1 MKITFHGA
9 AGCVTGSCYEV
20 ETSDV
25 RFLVDCGMFQGNK
38 TLRERNY
45 GTFPFNPA
53 DIDFVL
59 VTHAHIDH
67 TGLLPKL
74 VKHGFAGKI
83 WGTGPTVDLMG
94 YMLPDSARIQES
106 EVEMKNR
113 RNERKGLE
121 ELQPIYTEEDAKKT
135 LTLMKSVR
143 NDETIE
149 PAQGISVTFKN
160 AGHLLGSAFLDMKI
174 NRGGEQK
181 RIVFSGDL
189 GSKDHPIIKDPEYA
203 SETDI
208 LLIESTYGNR
218 VRPPDDKEAR
228 LKQLSKVVN
237 DTIKR
242 GGNLLIPAF
251 AVERT
256 QDLMHDLTILMER
269 HEIPEMQV
277 TVDSPLA
284 SDSTKVFAKYPELYD
299 EDATNLLKKR
309 GKLFDAGYFRFT
321 KSAEES
327 KELNNAHGAIIMSAS
342 GMCDAGRIKHHLIH
356 QLWKPQNTVL
366 FVGFQ
371 AEGTLGRL
379 LMEGEKTVRIHGQEV
394 AVKAKIADMSGYSGH
409 ADQNG
414 LLEWVSKIKSVRDRV
429 FVVHG
434 EDDSRNELAN
444 KIRALKGFAV
454 DVPAL
459 GQTFDLAALPPVPAV
474 APGAVPVAGAAPA
487 PELPKVDSYNV
498 YAGLM
503 LQLAEFMRSQTD
515 EEKRRTVLL
524 RLSEALKA
532 NS

>member
-20 ETSDV
+20 ETGDV
-25 RFLVDCGMFQGNK
+25 RFLVDCGMFQGSK

-45 GTFPFNPA
+45 VNFPFAPG

-74 VKHGFAGKI
+74 VKHGFAGAI

-135 LTLMKSVR
+135 LTLMKSAR
-143 NDETIE
+143 EGEAFE
-149 PAQGISVTFKN
+149 PAQGISVTFRN
-160 AGHLLGSAFLDMKI
+160 AGHLLGSAFLDIKI
-174 NRGGEQK
+174 RRDGVDK
-181 RIVFSGDL
+181 RIIFSGDL

-203 SETDI
+203 SDTDI
-208 LLIESTYGNR
+208 LLVESTYGNR

-242 GGNLLIPAF
+242 GGNLIIPAF

-269 HEIPEMQV
+269 REIPEVQV

-309 GKLFDAGYFRFT
+309 GKLFDASHFRFT
-321 KSAEES
+321 RSVEES
-327 KELNNAHGAIIMSAS
+327 KALNNARGAIIMSSS
-342 GMCDAGRIKHHLIH
+342 GMCDAGRIKHHLRH

-366 FVGFQ
+366 FVGYQ

-379 LMEGEKTVRIHGQEV
+379 LLDGEKTVRIHGTEV
-394 AVKAKIADMSGYSGH
+394 AVKARIADMSGYSGH

-414 LLEWVSKIKSVRDRV
+414 LLEWVSKIPAVRDRV

-434 EDDSRNELAN
+434 EDDARNELASR
-444 KIRALKGFAV
+444 IREMKGFAV

-459 GQTFDLAALPPVPAV
+459 GQTFDLAALPPAPVAAPKPVPA
-474 APGAVPVAGAAPA
+474 AV
-487 PELPKVDSYNV
+487 PELPKVDSYNA

-503 LQLAEFMRSQTD
+503 LQLADFMRSQTD
-515 EEKRRTVLL
+515 EDKRRTVLL
-524 RLSEALKA
+524 RISETLKQA
-532 NS
+532 S

>member
-20 ETSDV
+20 ETGDV
-25 RFLVDCGMFQGNK
+25 RFLVDCGMFQGSK

-45 GTFPFNPA
+45 GAFPFKPA
-53 DIDFVL
+53 EIDFVL

-74 VKHGFAGKI
+74 VKHGFSGTI
-83 WGTGPTVDLMG
+83 WGTGPTVDLMA

-106 EVEMKNR
+106 EVALKNR

-121 ELQPIYTEEDAKKT
+121 ELQPIYTEEDATAT
-135 LTLMKSVR
+135 LKLMKSVKEG
-143 NDETIE
+143 DQAT
-149 PAQGISVTFKN
+149 PAPGITVLFRN
-160 AGHLLGSAFLDMKI
+160 AGHLLGSSFLDVRVQRDGI
-174 NRGGEQK
+174 DK

-203 SETDI
+203 SEMDF
-208 LLIESTYGNR
+208 LLVESTYGNR

-228 LKQLSKVVN
+228 LNQLAKVVN
-237 DTIKR
+237 DTVKR
-242 GGNLLIPAF
+242 GGNLIIPAF

-256 QDLMHDLTILMER
+256 QDLMHDLTILMENKK
-269 HEIPEMQV
+269 IPELQV

-309 GKLFDAGYFRFT
+309 GKLFDASHFRFT
-321 KSAEES
+321 RSAEES
-327 KELNNAHGAIIMSAS
+327 KALNNARGAIIMSSS
-342 GMCDAGRIKHHLIH
+342 GMCDAGRIKHHLKH

-366 FVGFQ
+366 FVGYQ

-379 LMEGEKTVRIHGQEV
+379 LLDGEKTVRIHGEEV
-394 AVKAKIADMSGYSGH
+394 AVKARIADMSGYSGH

-414 LLEWVSKIKSVRDRV
+414 LLEWVSKISAVRDRV

-434 EDDSRNELAN
+434 EDDARTELAG

-454 DVPAL
+454 EVPAL
-459 GQTFDLAALPPVPAV
+459 GQTFDLAALPPVEK
-474 APGAVPVAGAAPA
+474 AAPVVV
-487 PELPKVDSYNV
+487 PEAPKVDSYNV

-503 LQLAEFMRSQTD
+503 LQLAEFMRTQTD
-515 EEKRRTVLL
+515 EDKRRAVLL
-524 RLSEALKA
+524 RIAETLKTTA
-532 NS
+532 

>member
-1 MKITFHGA
+1 MNITFHGA

-20 ETSDV
+20 DTGSV
-25 RFLVDCGMFQGNK
+25 RFLVDCGMFQGSK

-45 GTFPFNPA
+45 GTFPFKPA
-53 DIDFVL
+53 EIGFVV

-74 VKHGFAGKI
+74 FKHGFNGTI

-106 EVEMKNR
+106 EVELKNR

-121 ELQPIYTEEDAKKT
+121 ELQPIYTEEDAMAT
-135 LTLMKSVR
+135 LKLMKSAKEG
-143 NDETIE
+143 ETIL
-149 PAQGISVTFKN
+149 PAPGVSVTFRN
-160 AGHLLGSAFLDMKI
+160 AGHLLGSAFLDIRIKQ
-174 NRGGEQK
+174 GEVEK

-203 SETDI
+203 SEADF
-208 LLIESTYGNR
+208 LLVESTYGNR
-218 VRPPDDKEAR
+218 VRPPDDKEER
-228 LKQLSKVVN
+228 LSQLAMVVN
-237 DTIKR
+237 DTVKR
-242 GGNLLIPAF
+242 GGNLIIPAF

-256 QDLMHDLTILMER
+256 QDLMHDLTILMESKK
-269 HEIPEMQV
+269 IPELQV

-299 EDATNLLKKR
+299 DDATNLLKKR
-309 GKLFDAGYFRFT
+309 GKLFDASHFRFT
-321 KSAEES
+321 RSAEES
-327 KELNNAHGAIIMSAS
+327 KQLNNARGAIIMSSS
-342 GMCDAGRIKHHLIH
+342 GMCDAGRIKHHLKH

-366 FVGFQ
+366 FVGYQ

-379 LMEGEKTVRIHGQEV
+379 LLDGEKTVRIHGEEV
-394 AVKAKIADMSGYSGH
+394 AVKARIADMSGYSGH

-414 LLEWVSKIKSVRDRV
+414 LLEWVSKISAIRDRV

-434 EDDSRNELAN
+434 EDDARNELAE

-454 DVPAL
+454 EVPAL
-459 GQTFDLAALPPVPAV
+459 GQTFDLAALPPAVKAAPIV
-474 APGAVPVAGAAPA
+474 APAAPEA
-487 PELPKVDSYNV
+487 PKVDSYNV

-503 LQLAEFMRSQTD
+503 LQLAEFMRTQTD

-524 RLSEALKA
+524 RIAETLKTT
-532 NS
+532 S